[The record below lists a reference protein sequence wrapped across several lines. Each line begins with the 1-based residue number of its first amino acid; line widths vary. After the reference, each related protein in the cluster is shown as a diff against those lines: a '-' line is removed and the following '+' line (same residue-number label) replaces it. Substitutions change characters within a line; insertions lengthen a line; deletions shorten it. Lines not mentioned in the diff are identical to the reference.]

1 MNYPSL
7 RHVTDAELD
16 ARAAIAS
23 WPLHNNLL
31 SKALSYAP
39 LPQYSKLIAVEAYRQ
54 EMCWRGFIDL
64 YDWLEHV
71 APELASLAYL
81 PSLTG
86 CNREHERDEH
96 VRTLFEANVRPIDMP
111 ISALFYEILHI
122 RRDLEPP
129 PPGQCLL
136 SLMTPQGR
144 IWFSEYPSA
153 TFVEQ
158 LPLHA
163 KSTVL
168 SLPLML
174 SWRLGSSNA
183 SRRLVSQLRCRDVLL
198 ICQEKFDIT
207 SAGKTVG
214 YFSINEGGEVS
225 MQVGCLNQTGMQGS
239 IDGEVDI
246 SGSTNAESHITS
258 AIADIPLRL
267 DFILQRRM
275 TTVAQLD
282 AMYHGQV
289 LQLDPQAERQVE
301 ITVNGMRIAMG
312 ELVELNGR
320 LGVELQD
327 ISLGHYQDE
336 KRSV

>member
-174 SWRLGSSNA
+174 SWRL
-183 SRRLVSQLRCRDVLL
+183 
-198 ICQEKFDIT
+198 DIT